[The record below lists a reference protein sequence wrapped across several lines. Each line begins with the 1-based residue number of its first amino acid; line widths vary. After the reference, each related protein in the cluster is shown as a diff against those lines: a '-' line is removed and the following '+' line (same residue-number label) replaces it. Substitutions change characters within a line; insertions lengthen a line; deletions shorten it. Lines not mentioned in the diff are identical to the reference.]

1 MFLIGHT
8 SWTVIIIPA
17 FDILFRR
24 WLFYRH
30 FADETEKSRNVFV
43 RVTCFFQDSLSVP
56 WTYSSSFWS
65 SLRSTNFLFLISCDA
80 FCPPV
85 CFVSSFFFFFFF
97 LEMSYMCVQVHAGY
111 HVLKLNR
118 SLEDVISIKIGLSLL
133 SGGQVGWEERRFQIT
148 CLRGGIH
155 MLTSSR
161 LCWPASFRYFL
172 THSLGLSASLLKTRD
187 VYEGSSFF
195 CGP

>member
-1 MFLIGHT
+1 MRPRSRETCSFASHVSFKILCQFLEHT
-8 SWTVIIIPA
+8 PPRSGCRFGPLTSFSWSPVM
-17 FDILFRR
+17 R
-24 WLFYRH
+24 
-30 FADETEKSRNVFV
+30 FV
-43 RVTCFFQDSLSVP
+43 LESV
-56 WTYSSSFWS
+56 
-65 SLRSTNFLFLISCDA
+65 LFL
-80 FCPPV
+80 P
-85 CFVSSFFFFFFF
+85 FFF

-118 SLEDVISIKIGLSLL
+118 SPEDVISITIGLSLL
-133 SGGQVGWEERRFQIT
+133 SGGQVGWEERRFQIA

-155 MLTSSR
+155 MLTPSR